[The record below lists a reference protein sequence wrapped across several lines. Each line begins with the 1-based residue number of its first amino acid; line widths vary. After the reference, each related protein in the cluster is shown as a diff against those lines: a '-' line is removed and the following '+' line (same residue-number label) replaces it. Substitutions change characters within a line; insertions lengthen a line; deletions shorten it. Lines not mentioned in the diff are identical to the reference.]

1 MQIDFTFPL
10 KAGLH
15 ARPAARLQEETQRF
29 LSSVTFL
36 NRTNGASVNAKSTLA
51 LVSTLTRLGDA
62 CSLVVEGK
70 DQARACVAL
79 KDFVAQVLLHC
90 DDDLLPAELPAGESE
105 PLPRLLR
112 GSSPLRGL
120 PVSPGLAKGISRI
133 FHVADVFARLPE
145 AADGPWEEE
154 EAKLVRAIGKVSE
167 DIERTLSARSRRPER
182 GIL

>member
-79 KDFVAQVLLHC
+79 KDFVAQVLLHLFRVSC
-90 DDDLLPAELPAGESE
+90 AV
-105 PLPRLLR
+105 
-112 GSSPLRGL
+112 PLRSGG
-120 PVSPGLAKGISRI
+120 S
-133 FHVADVFARLPE
+133 
-145 AADGPWEEE
+145 
-154 EAKLVRAIGKVSE
+154 
-167 DIERTLSARSRRPER
+167 RSRRALPRESR
-182 GIL
+182 VSSM